1 MDTTVIILV
10 VVVVLLLLALAALG
24 AVNARRRRS
33 EKLQERFGPE
43 YDRSVDE
50 RGDRRSAEAELAA
63 REKRVRDLDVRE
75 LRPEERERFEASW
88 SGIQRDFVDD
98 PVRAVRSADSLVADI
113 MRTRGYPVDDFDRR
127 AEDLSVEHPDV
138 VHRYREARA
147 VREETEH
154 GTVDTERQRHAVTS
168 YRSLVEA
175 LLGTKG
181 RSPDG
186 TGSGRD
192 GTGADRDGRH
202 AEPASGRGATTSEES
217 TR

>member
-10 VVVVLLLLALAALG
+10 VVVVLLVLALAALG
-24 AVNARRRRS
+24 AVTARRRRS

-43 YDRSVDE
+43 YERSVSE

-63 REKRVRDLDVRE
+63 REKRVRSLDVRE

-154 GTVDTERQRHAVTS
+154 GTVDTERQRHAVAS

-181 RSPDG
+181 GD
-186 TGSGRD
+186 RD
-192 GTGADRDGRH
+192 GTPGDRDGRH
-202 AEPASGRGATTSEES
+202 GAPATGRDTATTEES